1 MRAAAANE
9 AATAVAA
16 ALATERN
23 APEAAAAAAGV
34 VHDVAV
40 WTASARPALVRL
52 LPAAHAAHLSPEVSA
67 AA

>member
-23 APEAAAAAAGV
+23 APEAAAAAGV